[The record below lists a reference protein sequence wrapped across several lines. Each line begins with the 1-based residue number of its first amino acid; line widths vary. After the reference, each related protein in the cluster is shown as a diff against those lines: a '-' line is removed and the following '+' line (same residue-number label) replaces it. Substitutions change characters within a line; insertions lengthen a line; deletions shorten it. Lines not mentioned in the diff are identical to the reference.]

1 MYGDLMSIFDV
12 AHWRRSTFD
21 IYRRVRAEPNPAL
34 AHALWVAARREMLL
48 THPASPVAPADRADP
63 GIGAVAPYDPEYRF
77 VVPLDTDVPESRR
90 DVQTGTDGIVPFER
104 LGIVHLEGLGTLDV
118 WRLRTY
124 GGGIFVPMRD
134 NTAGTSSYGA
144 GRYVLDTVKGA
155 DLGGDASALVVDL
168 NFAYNP
174 SCAYDEAWACP
185 LPGSGNRLAAD
196 VPVGEQYIG

>member
-1 MYGDLMSIFDV
+1 MQAFET

-21 IYRRVRAEPNPAL
+21 IYRRVRAEPNPAE

-48 THPASPVAPADRADP
+48 NHPASPVAPADRVNP
-63 GIGAVAPYDPEYRF
+63 GIGAVAPYDPKYRF
-77 VVPLDTDVPESRR
+77 VVPLDTDVPELRR

-124 GGGIFVPMRD
+124 GGGIFIPVRD
-134 NTAGTSSYGA
+134 TTAGKSSYGA

-155 DLGGDASALVVDL
+155 DLGGDASALVMDL
-168 NFAYNP
+168 NYAYNP

-185 LPGSGNRLAAD
+185 LPGPGNRLAAD